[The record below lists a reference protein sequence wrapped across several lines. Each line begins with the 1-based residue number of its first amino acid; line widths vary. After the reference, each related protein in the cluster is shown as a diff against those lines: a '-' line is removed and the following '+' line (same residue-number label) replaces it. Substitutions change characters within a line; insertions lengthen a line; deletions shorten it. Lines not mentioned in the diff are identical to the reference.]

1 MNNPSRPVRVVAVA
15 LAVLASGLAELNDRL
30 SPPLD
35 HPAIEYFN
43 YLKHPPHD
51 VAADLRREMDAGQVQ
66 LKFDP
71 DQGYLPALLDALHVP
86 VESHMAVFSRTSLQQ
101 ELISPSNP
109 RNIFFNDRVSVA
121 WVRGGFIEMAALDP
135 TQGVN
140 FYTLEQQRVAQPSFT
155 RRDDC
160 LRCHRSDESLGV
172 PGYIVRSFFTLP
184 DGSPKLILGAFST
197 DHRSP
202 FEERWGGW
210 YVTGSIEHAHHMGNA
225 VLTDPDHPDSFTAP
239 QDAPHNPG
247 APSSIVALLVFDHQ
261 MHMANLITRVGWEV
275 RCALFDKM
283 PPREF
288 DALLRQSAEELAD
301 YLLFI
306 DEAPLPG
313 PVHTSGAFAE
323 TFAGTF
329 AAQGPRDSRGRSL
342 RDFDLKTRL
351 FRYPCSY
358 MIYSAAFDS
367 LPAPAKAAIYT
378 RLWQVLSGQV
388 RDPRYARL
396 APADRAAILE
406 ILRETKPDLA
416 RWPTAPPSITPASIK
431 PPPAG
436 H

>member
-1 MNNPSRPVRVVAVA
+1 MERIAVRAAAVGIAAVA
-15 LAVLASGLAELNDRL
+15 LAAASAYAELAHMQLGDRI

-43 YLKHPPHD
+43 YLKHPAQD
-51 VAADLRREMDAGQVQ
+51 AVARLKQQLEDGKVQ
-66 LKFDP
+66 LQFDP
-71 DQGYLPALLDALHVP
+71 SKGYLPSVLEALHVP
-86 VESHMAVFSRTSLQQ
+86 VESQLSVFSKTSLQIDRI
-101 ELISPSNP
+101 EPSNP
-109 RNIFFNDRVSVA
+109 RTIFFNDSVAVA
-121 WVRGGFIEMAALDP
+121 WVPGGFMELAALDP
-135 TQGVN
+135 TQGVH
-140 FYTLEQQRVAQPSFT
+140 FYTLEQQLVPQPSFV

-160 LRCHRSDESLGV
+160 LRCHRSDLSVGV

-184 DGSPKLILGAFST
+184 DGRPELILGAFTT

-225 VLTDPDHPDSFTAP
+225 VLADPDNPDSLTAL
-239 QDAPHNPG
+239 HNLG
-247 APSSIVALLVFDHQ
+247 APSGIVALLVFDHQ

-275 RCALFDKM
+275 RCALYDKT

-288 DALLRQSAEELAD
+288 ESLLRQSAEELAD

-313 PVHTSGAFAE
+313 AVHSASGFAE
-323 TFAGTF
+323 MFAKR
-329 AAQGPRDSRGRSL
+329 GPRDSRGPSL

-358 MIYSAAFDS
+358 MIYSPAFDS
-367 LPAPAKAAIYT
+367 LPASAKSAIYA
-378 RLWQVLSGQV
+378 RMWQILSGQA

-396 APADRAAILE
+396 SSADRAAIIQ

-416 RWPTAPPSITPASIK
+416 RWPTAPMPA
-431 PPPAG
+431 PDDR
-436 H
+436 